1 MTSFNTQP
9 PEGGWLDCSD
19 VAALKNRF
27 QHTAARRRLDSGAM
41 DSPILARFQHTAAR
55 RRLGAGLPIDGTEQW
70 FQHTAARRR
79 LVQVVS
85 PHDDVGSV
93 STHSRPK
100 AAGFGVESTQPP
112 TISFNT
118 QPPEGGWLQIKFAF
132 HIPDGFQHTAA
143 RRRLASAARPVSMT
157 PCFNTQPP
165 EGGWGGFRR
174 LRGIWDCFNTQ
185 PPEGGWMARIKAALD
200 AFSFNTQ
207 PPEGG
212 WFLKTATISAVLIV
226 STHSR
231 PKAAGSLYFI
241 GFSAIFV
248 STHSRPKAAGT
259 P

>member
-1 MTSFNTQP
+1 MDCPVLPHRDVSTHSRPKAAGSHAFSSVYTGLAFQHTAARRRLGVTRKTQNI
-9 PEGGWLDCSD
+9 ELS
-19 VAALKNRF
+19 F

-118 QPPEGGWLQIKFAF
+118 QPPEGGWQ
-132 HIPDGFQHTAA
+132 
-143 RRRLASAARPVSMT
+143 
-157 PCFNTQPP
+157 
-165 EGGWGGFRR
+165 
-174 LRGIWDCFNTQ
+174 
-185 PPEGGWMARIKAALD
+185 
-200 AFSFNTQ
+200 
-207 PPEGG
+207 
-212 WFLKTATISAVLIV
+212 
-226 STHSR
+226 
-231 PKAAGSLYFI
+231 
-241 GFSAIFV
+241 
-248 STHSRPKAAGT
+248 
-259 P
+259 

>member
-1 MTSFNTQP
+1 MFQHTAARRRLAPTLSPVCTRGWRFNTQPPEGGWALHAKRKTSNCRFNTQPPEGGWQDRRVFSCVLGSFNTQP

-118 QPPEGGWLQIKFAF
+118 QPPEGGWQ
-132 HIPDGFQHTAA
+132 
-143 RRRLASAARPVSMT
+143 
-157 PCFNTQPP
+157 
-165 EGGWGGFRR
+165 
-174 LRGIWDCFNTQ
+174 
-185 PPEGGWMARIKAALD
+185 
-200 AFSFNTQ
+200 
-207 PPEGG
+207 
-212 WFLKTATISAVLIV
+212 
-226 STHSR
+226 
-231 PKAAGSLYFI
+231 
-241 GFSAIFV
+241 
-248 STHSRPKAAGT
+248 
-259 P
+259 

>member
-1 MTSFNTQP
+1 MAVSTHSRPKAAGKTGASSRAYLAVSTHSRPKAAGVSVKRLTSCMTSFNTQP

-118 QPPEGGWLQIKFAF
+118 QPPEGGWQ
-132 HIPDGFQHTAA
+132 
-143 RRRLASAARPVSMT
+143 
-157 PCFNTQPP
+157 
-165 EGGWGGFRR
+165 
-174 LRGIWDCFNTQ
+174 
-185 PPEGGWMARIKAALD
+185 
-200 AFSFNTQ
+200 
-207 PPEGG
+207 
-212 WFLKTATISAVLIV
+212 
-226 STHSR
+226 
-231 PKAAGSLYFI
+231 
-241 GFSAIFV
+241 
-248 STHSRPKAAGT
+248 
-259 P
+259 